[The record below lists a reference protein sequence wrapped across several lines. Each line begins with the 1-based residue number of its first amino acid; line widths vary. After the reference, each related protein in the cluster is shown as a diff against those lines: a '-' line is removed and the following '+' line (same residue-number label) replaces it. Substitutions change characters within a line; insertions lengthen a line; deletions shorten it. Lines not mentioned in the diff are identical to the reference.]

1 MEITKKPIASYSI
14 CYSLALNIY
23 SVIFEIDNY
32 VIAGWSN
39 EKNCKKYKLYSNK
52 KGDYFCINRQ
62 RYYLDNFIRI
72 K

>member
-1 MEITKKPIASYSI
+1 MEITKKTIASYSI

-23 SVIFEIDNY
+23 SVIFDNY

-39 EKNCKKYKLYSNK
+39 ENKCKKYKLYSNK
-52 KGDYFCINRQ
+52 KGDYFCINKQ

>member
-1 MEITKKPIASYSI
+1 MEITKKPIASYLI
-14 CYSLALNIY
+14 CYDLSLNIY
-23 SVIFEIDNY
+23 SILSGINNY

-39 EKNCKKYKLYSNK
+39 ENKCKKYKLYSNK